1 MKANKLNIFIDK
13 PIKEVFNYSLES
25 NIENIMNDKKV
36 VLVTGGTSGIGL
48 GTIEYLL
55 EQGNYEI
62 ISLSRGDKNLSLAK
76 EKLGE
81 NTNKITFLQGD
92 ISKEEDCRKIYEEIN
107 KKYSKLDGLV
117 NSAGIIKLGGIE
129 KQTLEEWN
137 NSININLTGMF
148 LLTKTLLPLLKKG
161 KNTSIVNISSM
172 SSERAGGSIAYCA
185 SKAGVDMLTK
195 YMGQELGKYNIRV
208 NSVNP
213 AAVYTNIYVASGD
226 YTQEGYD
233 KWSKEKATLYP
244 LGRIGDAKKD
254 IAPTIEFLLSDKS
267 LWTTGS
273 IYLVDGGKSI

>member
-1 MKANKLNIFIDK
+1 M
-13 PIKEVFNYSLES
+13 
-25 NIENIMNDKKV
+25 ENRKV
-36 VLVTGGTSGIGL
+36 VLVTGGTSGIGF

-55 EQGNYEI
+55 EQEKYEV
-62 ISLSRGDKNLSLAK
+62 ISVSRGDKNLSLAK
-76 EKLGE
+76 EKLGD
-81 NTNKITFLQGD
+81 NSNKVLFLQGD
-92 ISKEEDCRKIYEEIN
+92 ISKEEDCNKIYDEID
-107 KKYSKLDGLV
+107 KKYGKLDGLV
-117 NSAGIIKLGGIE
+117 NSAGIIKLGGLE

-137 NSININLTGMF
+137 NSININLTGIF

-161 KNTSIVNISSM
+161 TNTSIVNISSM

-185 SKAGVDMLTK
+185 SKAGIDMLTK
-195 YMGQELGKYNIRV
+195 YMAQELGKYNIRV

-233 KWSKEKATLYP
+233 KWSEEKAPLYP

-254 IAPTIEFLLSDKS
+254 LAPTIEFLLSDKT
-267 LWTTGS
+267 LWTTGA

>member
-1 MKANKLNIFIDK
+1 M
-13 PIKEVFNYSLES
+13 
-25 NIENIMNDKKV
+25 DKKKII
-36 VLVTGGTSGIGL
+36 LITGGASGIGF

-55 EQGNYEI
+55 EQRNYEI
-62 ISLSRGDKNLSLAK
+62 ISVSRGEKNIALAK
-76 EKLGE
+76 EKLRD
-81 NTNKITFLQGD
+81 NVNRVTFLQGD
-92 ISKEEDCRKIYEEIN
+92 ISSEKDCKKIYEEIN
-107 KKYSKLDGLV
+107 NKYSRLDGLV

-129 KQTLEEWN
+129 EQTLEEWN
-137 NSININLTGMF
+137 NSININLTGIF

-161 KNTSIVNISSM
+161 TNPSIVNISTM

-233 KWSKEKATLYP
+233 KWSEDKKKSYP

-273 IYLVDGGKSI
+273 IYLVHGGKSI

>member
-1 MKANKLNIFIDK
+1 MQG
-13 PIKEVFNYSLES
+13 
-25 NIENIMNDKKV
+25 KKV
-36 VLVTGGTSGIGL
+36 VLITGGTSGIGF

-55 EQGNYEI
+55 EQGNYEV
-62 ISLSRGDKNLSLAK
+62 ISLSRGDKNLEISK
-76 EKLGE
+76 EKLAD
-81 NTNKITFLQGD
+81 NAKKVTFLRGD
-92 ISKEEDCRKIYEEIN
+92 ISSEKDVKKIREEIELRFG
-107 KKYSKLDGLV
+107 KLDGLV
-117 NSAGIIKLGGIE
+117 NSAGIIKLGGVE
-129 KQTLEEWN
+129 EQTYEEWKQ
-137 NSININLTGMF
+137 SININLTGIF

-161 KNTSIVNISSM
+161 TNPSIVNISSM

-226 YTQEGYD
+226 YTQEAYD
-233 KWSKEKATLYP
+233 KWSEEKKKLYP

-267 LWTTGS
+267 LWTTGA
-273 IYLVDGGKSI
+273 IYLVDGGKSV

>member
-1 MKANKLNIFIDK
+1 M
-13 PIKEVFNYSLES
+13 EE
-25 NIENIMNDKKV
+25 KKI

-55 EQGNYEI
+55 EQNNYEI
-62 ISLSRGDKNLSLAK
+62 ISLSRGDKNLSIAK
-76 EKLGE
+76 EKLGC
-81 NTNKITFLQGD
+81 NACNVTFLQGD
-92 ISKEEDCRKIYEEIN
+92 ISKEQDCKKIYEEIE
-107 KKYSKLDGLV
+107 KKYNRLDGLV

-129 KQTLEEWN
+129 EQSLEEWN
-137 NSININLTGMF
+137 NSININLTGIF

-161 KNTSIVNISSM
+161 INPSIVNISSM
-172 SSERAGGSIAYCA
+172 SSERAGDSIAYCA

-213 AAVYTNIYVASGD
+213 AAVYTNIYVASED

-233 KWSKEKATLYP
+233 KWSEDKKKLYP

>member
-1 MKANKLNIFIDK
+1 M
-13 PIKEVFNYSLES
+13 
-25 NIENIMNDKKV
+25 
-36 VLVTGGTSGIGL
+36 VTGGTSGIGF

-55 EQGNYEI
+55 EEGNYEI
-62 ISLSRGDKNLSLAK
+62 ISVSRGDKNISLAK

-81 NTNKITFLQGD
+81 KANQVIFLQGD
-92 ISKEEDCRKIYEEIN
+92 VSKEEDCKKIYNEIER
-107 KKYSKLDGLV
+107 KYGKLDGLV

-129 KQTLEEWN
+129 EQTLEEWN
-137 NSININLTGMF
+137 NAININLTAIF
-148 LLTKTLLPLLKKG
+148 LLSKTLLPLLKKG
-161 KNTSIVNISSM
+161 TNASIVNISSM
-172 SSERAGGSIAYCA
+172 SSNRAGGSIAYCA

-233 KWSKEKATLYP
+233 KWSEEKAPLYP

-254 IAPTIEFLLSDKS
+254 VAPTIEFLLSDKS
-267 LWTTGS
+267 LWTTGAV
-273 IYLVDGGKSI
+273 YLVDGGKSI

>member
-1 MKANKLNIFIDK
+1 MEEKHMS
-13 PIKEVFNYSLES
+13 E
-25 NIENIMNDKKV
+25 KKV

-48 GTIEYLL
+48 GTVEYLL
-55 EQGNYEI
+55 EQENYEV
-62 ISLSRGDKNLSLAK
+62 ISLSRGDKNVSLAK
-76 EKLGE
+76 EKLG
-81 NTNKITFLQGD
+81 NNANKIYFLQGD
-92 ISKEEDCRKIYEEIN
+92 ISSEIDCKRIYDEID
-107 KKYSKLDGLV
+107 KKYHKLDGLV

-129 KQTLEEWN
+129 NQTIEEWN
-137 NSININLTGMF
+137 QSININLTGIF
-148 LLTKTLLPLLKKG
+148 LLTKTLIPLLKKG
-161 KNTSIVNISSM
+161 TNPSIVNISSM

-195 YMGQELGKYNIRV
+195 YMGQELGKYHIRV

-226 YTQEGYD
+226 YTQEEYD
-233 KWSKEKATLYP
+233 KWSEDKKKLYP

-267 LWTTGS
+267 LWTTGA

>member
-1 MKANKLNIFIDK
+1 MG
-13 PIKEVFNYSLES
+13 E
-25 NIENIMNDKKV
+25 KKI

-55 EQGNYEI
+55 EQDKYEI
-62 ISLSRGDKNLSLAK
+62 ISLSRGEKNLSVAK
-76 EKLGE
+76 EKLGSKAC
-81 NTNKITFLQGD
+81 NVTFLQGD
-92 ISKEEDCRKIYEEIN
+92 ISKEQDCKKIYEEIE
-107 KKYSKLDGLV
+107 KKYNRLDGLV

-129 KQTLEEWN
+129 EQTLEEWN
-137 NSININLTGMF
+137 NSININLTGIF
-148 LLTKTLLPLLKKG
+148 LLTKTLLPLLKRG
-161 KNTSIVNISSM
+161 TNPSIVNISSM

-233 KWSKEKATLYP
+233 K
-244 LGRIGDAKKD
+244 
-254 IAPTIEFLLSDKS
+254 
-267 LWTTGS
+267 
-273 IYLVDGGKSI
+273 

>member
-1 MKANKLNIFIDK
+1 M
-13 PIKEVFNYSLES
+13 
-25 NIENIMNDKKV
+25 ENKKV
-36 VLVTGGTSGIGL
+36 VLITGGTSGIGF

-62 ISLSRGDKNLSLAK
+62 ISVSRGNKNIALAK

-81 NTNKITFLQGD
+81 KANQVIFLQGD
-92 ISKEEDCRKIYEEIN
+92 VSKEEDCRKIYNEVES
-107 KKYSKLDGLV
+107 KYGKLDGLV

-129 KQTLEEWN
+129 EQTLEEWN
-137 NSININLTGMF
+137 NAININLTAIF
-148 LLTKTLLPLLKKG
+148 LLSKTLLPLLKKG
-161 KNTSIVNISSM
+161 TNASIVNISSM
-172 SSERAGGSIAYCA
+172 SSNRAGGSIAYCA

-233 KWSKEKATLYP
+233 KWSEEKAPLYP

-254 IAPTIEFLLSDKS
+254 VAPTIEFLLSDKS
-267 LWTTGS
+267 LWTTGAV
-273 IYLVDGGKSI
+273 YLVDGGKSI

>member
-1 MKANKLNIFIDK
+1 MQMSA
-13 PIKEVFNYSLES
+13 LELLKN

-161 KNTSIVNISSM
+161 NNTSIVNISSM

-226 YTQEGYD
+226 YTQEG
-233 KWSKEKATLYP
+233 
-244 LGRIGDAKKD
+244 
-254 IAPTIEFLLSDKS
+254 
-267 LWTTGS
+267 
-273 IYLVDGGKSI
+273 

>member
-1 MKANKLNIFIDK
+1 MANKKI
-13 PIKEVFNYSLES
+13 
-25 NIENIMNDKKV
+25 
-36 VLVTGGTSGIGL
+36 VLVTGGASGIGF
-48 GTIEYLL
+48 GTVEYLL

-62 ISLSRGDKNLSLAK
+62 ISFSRGDNNIALAK

-81 NTNKITFLQGD
+81 NASKVLFLQGD
-92 ISKEEDCRKIYEEIN
+92 VSKEEDCKKIYEEID
-107 KKYSKLDGLV
+107 KKYGRLDGLV
-117 NSAGIIKLGGIE
+117 NSAGIIKLGGLE
-129 KQTLEEWN
+129 EQTLEEWN
-137 NSININLTGMF
+137 NSINVNLTSIF

-161 KNTSIVNISSM
+161 TNSSVVNISSM

-185 SKAGVDMLTK
+185 AKAGLDMLTK

-233 KWSKEKATLYP
+233 KWSESKPPLYP

>member
-1 MKANKLNIFIDK
+1 M
-13 PIKEVFNYSLES
+13 
-25 NIENIMNDKKV
+25 ENKKV
-36 VLVTGGTSGIGL
+36 VLVTGGTSGIGF

-55 EQGNYEI
+55 EEGNYEI
-62 ISLSRGDKNLSLAK
+62 ISVSRGDKNISLAK

-81 NTNKITFLQGD
+81 KANQVIFLQGD
-92 ISKEEDCRKIYEEIN
+92 VSKEEDCKKIYNEIER
-107 KKYSKLDGLV
+107 KYGKLDGLV

-129 KQTLEEWN
+129 EQTLEEWN
-137 NSININLTGMF
+137 NAININLTAIF
-148 LLTKTLLPLLKKG
+148 LLSKTLLPLLKKG
-161 KNTSIVNISSM
+161 TNTSIVNISSM
-172 SSERAGGSIAYCA
+172 SSNRAGGSIAYCA

-233 KWSKEKATLYP
+233 KWSEEKAPLYP

-254 IAPTIEFLLSDKS
+254 VAPTIEFLLSDKS
-267 LWTTGS
+267 LWTTGAV
-273 IYLVDGGKSI
+273 YLVDGGKSI

>member
-1 MKANKLNIFIDK
+1 MLN
-13 PIKEVFNYSLES
+13 N
-25 NIENIMNDKKV
+25 KKV

-55 EQGNYEI
+55 EQENYEI

-76 EKLGE
+76 EKLGS
-81 NTNKITFLQGD
+81 NSNKVTFLQGD
-92 ISKEEDCRKIYEEIN
+92 ISNIEDCKKIYNEVDS
-107 KKYSKLDGLV
+107 KYGKLDGLV

-129 KQTLEEWN
+129 EQTIEEWN
-137 NSININLTGMF
+137 NSININLTGIF
-148 LLTKTLLPLLKKG
+148 VLTKTLLPLLKKG
-161 KNTSIVNISSM
+161 TNASVVNISSM

-233 KWSKEKATLYP
+233 KWSEDKKKLYP

-254 IAPTIEFLLSDKS
+254 IAPTIEFLLSDKC
-267 LWTTGS
+267 LWTTGAT
-273 IYLVDGGKSI
+273 YLVDGGKSI

>member
-1 MKANKLNIFIDK
+1 M
-13 PIKEVFNYSLES
+13 
-25 NIENIMNDKKV
+25 ENKKV
-36 VLVTGGTSGIGL
+36 VLVTGGTSGIGF

-55 EQGNYEI
+55 EEGNYKI
-62 ISLSRGDKNLSLAK
+62 ISVSRGDKNISLAK

-81 NTNKITFLQGD
+81 KANQVIFLQGD
-92 ISKEEDCRKIYEEIN
+92 VSKEEDCKKIYNEIER
-107 KKYSKLDGLV
+107 KYGKLDGLV

-129 KQTLEEWN
+129 EQTLEEWN
-137 NSININLTGMF
+137 NAININLTAIF
-148 LLTKTLLPLLKKG
+148 LLSKTLLPLLKKG
-161 KNTSIVNISSM
+161 TNASIVNISSM
-172 SSERAGGSIAYCA
+172 SSNRAGGSIAYCA

-233 KWSKEKATLYP
+233 KWSEEKAPLYP

-254 IAPTIEFLLSDKS
+254 VAPTIEFLLSDKS
-267 LWTTGS
+267 LWTTGAV
-273 IYLVDGGKSI
+273 YLVDGGKSI

>member
-1 MKANKLNIFIDK
+1 MLDN
-13 PIKEVFNYSLES
+13 
-25 NIENIMNDKKV
+25 KKV

-55 EQGNYEI
+55 EQGNYEV

-76 EKLGE
+76 EKLG
-81 NTNKITFLQGD
+81 NKADKVTFLNGD
-92 ISKEEDCRKIYEEIN
+92 ISKEGDCKKVYNEIDS
-107 KKYSKLDGLV
+107 KYGKLDGLV
-117 NSAGIIKLGGIE
+117 NSAGIIKLGGVE
-129 KQTLEEWN
+129 EQTIGEWS
-137 NSININLTGMF
+137 NSINISLTGIF

-161 KNTSIVNISSM
+161 TNTSVVNISSM

-233 KWSKEKATLYP
+233 KWSEDKKKLYP
-244 LGRIGDAKKD
+244 LGRIGDAKND

-267 LWTTGS
+267 LWTTGA

>member
-1 MKANKLNIFIDK
+1 M
-13 PIKEVFNYSLES
+13 
-25 NIENIMNDKKV
+25 ENKKV
-36 VLVTGGTSGIGL
+36 VLITGGTSGIGF

-62 ISLSRGDKNLSLAK
+62 ISVSRENKNIALAK

-81 NTNKITFLQGD
+81 KANQVIFLQGD
-92 ISKEEDCRKIYEEIN
+92 VSKEEDCKKIYTEVES
-107 KKYSKLDGLV
+107 KYGKLDGLV

-129 KQTLEEWN
+129 EQTLEEWN
-137 NSININLTGMF
+137 NAININLTAIF
-148 LLTKTLLPLLKKG
+148 LLSKTLLPLLRKG
-161 KNTSIVNISSM
+161 RNTSVVNISSM

-233 KWSKEKATLYP
+233 KWSEEKAPLYP

-254 IAPTIEFLLSDKS
+254 LAPTIEFLLSDKS
-267 LWTTGS
+267 LWTTGA

>member
-1 MKANKLNIFIDK
+1 MLENKKI
-13 PIKEVFNYSLES
+13 
-25 NIENIMNDKKV
+25 
-36 VLVTGGTSGIGL
+36 VLVTGGASGIGF
-48 GTIEYLL
+48 GTVEYLL
-55 EQGNYEI
+55 EQENYEV
-62 ISLSRGDKNLSLAK
+62 ISFSRGDNNTALAK

-81 NTNKITFLQGD
+81 NASKVLFFQGD
-92 ISKEEDCRKIYEEIN
+92 VSKEEDCKKLYEEID
-107 KKYSKLDGLV
+107 KKYGRLDGLV
-117 NSAGIIKLGGIE
+117 NSAGIIKLGGLE
-129 KQTLEEWN
+129 EQTLEEWN
-137 NSININLTGMF
+137 NSINVNLTSIF

-161 KNTSIVNISSM
+161 KNTSVVNISSM
-172 SSERAGGSIAYCA
+172 SSERAGGSIAYCSA
-185 SKAGVDMLTK
+185 KAGLDMLTK

-233 KWSKEKATLYP
+233 KWSESKPPLYP